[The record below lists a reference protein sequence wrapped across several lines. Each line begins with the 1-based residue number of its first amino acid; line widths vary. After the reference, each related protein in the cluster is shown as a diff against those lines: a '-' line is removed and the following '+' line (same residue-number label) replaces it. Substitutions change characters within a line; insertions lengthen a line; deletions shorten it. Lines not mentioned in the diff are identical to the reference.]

1 MAAEYDDF
9 ESRLRARLA
18 TIGEEIGEAQEQ
30 GRAALANPSD
40 RVGRALAAQQ
50 IKIKQAE
57 RSRVAAMLAGVQQQ
71 QSELQMANFTSDYV
85 KLMQSSSKM
94 GPNLSE
100 KQVEGVVRA
109 YENRLDGTHAVGSLL
124 NDSAEDTFESTMDN
138 SVSFLATGGDDDGSR
153 YAELFGIAPAPPAV
167 HAALGGAGSETGIGL
182 PRAPVGGTAPV
193 AAAAVNLPSVPAAV
207 PGAARG
213 HRRAN
218 SISREEAASVDW
230 LLADG
235 SGGGH

>member
-9 ESRLRARLA
+9 EGRLRARLA
-18 TIGEEIGEAQEQ
+18 TIGEEIAEAQEQ

-94 GPNLSE
+94 GPNLTE

-109 YENRLDGTHAVGSLL
+109 YESRLDGTHAVGSLL
-124 NDSAEDTFESTMDN
+124 NDSAEDTFETTMDS
-138 SVSFLATGGDDDGSR
+138 SVSFLSTGRDEDGSQ
-153 YAELFGIAPAPPAV
+153 YAELFGLAPAAPAPAG
-167 HAALGGAGSETGIGL
+167 AAAAAS
-182 PRAPVGGTAPV
+182 APPTAP
-193 AAAAVNLPSVPAAV
+193 ASAPGPAPAAVNLPSVPCAT

-213 HRRAN
+213 HRRSN

-235 SGGGH
+235 SGSGH

>member
-18 TIGEEIGEAQEQ
+18 TIGEEIAEAQEQ

-100 KQVEGVVRA
+100 KQVESVVRA
-109 YENRLDGTHAVGSLL
+109 YESRLDGTHAVGSLL
-124 NDSAEDTFESTMDN
+124 NDSAEDTFETTMDN
-138 SVSFLATGGDDDGSR
+138 SVSFLATGGDDDGSQ
-153 YAELFGIAPAPPAV
+153 YAELFGVAPGPPAV
-167 HAALGGAGSETGIGL
+167 ASAASVAS
-182 PRAPVGGTAPV
+182 VAPV
-193 AAAAVNLPSVPAAV
+193 APVATAAVNLPSVPAAV

-235 SGGGH
+235 NGSGH

>member
-9 ESRLRARLA
+9 EGRLRARLA
-18 TIGEEIGEAQEQ
+18 TIGEEIAEAQEQ

-109 YENRLDGTHAVGSLL
+109 YESRLDGTHAVGSLL
-124 NDSAEDTFESTMDN
+124 NDSAEDTFETTMDN
-138 SVSFLATGGDDDGSR
+138 SVSFLSTGGDDDGSQ
-153 YAELFGIAPAPPAV
+153 YAELFGLAPAAPAAAAPAPAPA
-167 HAALGGAGSETGIGL
+167 
-182 PRAPVGGTAPV
+182 TAP
-193 AAAAVNLPSVPAAV
+193 APAPGPAPAAVNLPSVPSAT

-213 HRRAN
+213 HRRSN

-235 SGGGH
+235 SGSGH

>member
-9 ESRLRARLA
+9 EGRLRARLA
-18 TIGEEIGEAQEQ
+18 TIGEEIAEAQEQ

-109 YENRLDGTHAVGSLL
+109 YESRLDGTHAVGSLL

-138 SVSFLATGGDDDGSR
+138 TSVNFLSTGGDDDGSQ
-153 YAELFGIAPAPPAV
+153 YAELFGLAPAAPAPAS
-167 HAALGGAGSETGIGL
+167 AAAAASAPI
-182 PRAPVGGTAPV
+182 PAPVPVSAPV
-193 AAAAVNLPSVPAAV
+193 LVPAPAAVNLPSVPSAT

-213 HRRAN
+213 HRRAA
-218 SISREEAASVDW
+218 SISRDEAASVNW

-235 SGGGH
+235 GGGGP

>member
-9 ESRLRARLA
+9 EGRLRARLA
-18 TIGEEIGEAQEQ
+18 TIGEEIAEAQEQ

-109 YENRLDGTHAVGSLL
+109 YESRLDGTHAVGSLL
-124 NDSAEDTFESTMDN
+124 NDSAEDTFETTVDS
-138 SVSFLATGGDDDGSR
+138 SVSFLATGGDNDGSQ
-153 YAELFGIAPAPPAV
+153 YAELFGLAPAAPAPAGAAAAAAAPTPAP
-167 HAALGGAGSETGIGL
+167 G
-182 PRAPVGGTAPV
+182 PAP
-193 AAAAVNLPSVPAAV
+193 AAVNLPAVPSAT

-213 HRRAN
+213 HRRSN

-235 SGGGH
+235 SGSGH

>member
-1 MAAEYDDF
+1 
-9 ESRLRARLA
+9 
-18 TIGEEIGEAQEQ
+18 
-30 GRAALANPSD
+30 
-40 RVGRALAAQQ
+40 
-50 IKIKQAE
+50 
-57 RSRVAAMLAGVQQQ
+57 
-71 QSELQMANFTSDYV
+71 MANFTSDYV

-109 YENRLDGTHAVGSLL
+109 YESRLDGTHAVGSLL

-138 SVSFLATGGDDDGSR
+138 SVSFLSTGGDDDGSR

-167 HAALGGAGSETGIGL
+167 HAALGGAGSEAGTGL
-182 PRAPVGGTAPV
+182 PRAPAGGTAPV
-193 AAAAVNLPSVPAAV
+193 APVAAAAINLPAVPAAV

-235 SGGGH
+235 SGGGP